1 VGEPVEQR
9 GCHFGVAEHG
19 SPFAETQIG
28 RDDDAGAF
36 VELAQQME
44 EQCAAGGAE
53 RQVAQLVQDDEV
65 GVGKPPRNLAGLPL
79 ALFLFEG
86 VDEFD
91 GGEAPDTLAVM
102 FDGLDADRR
111 GEVRLARARRDSDMA
126 PGFWRVKRQS
136 TTRFIRL
143 RAKRWRRAVGASCTE
158 AWSTLRSVS
167 LTTR

>member
-1 VGEPVEQR
+1 MGEAVEQR
-9 GCHFGVAEHG
+9 RRHLGIAEHG
-19 SPFAETQIG
+19 RPFAEAQV
-28 RDDDAGAF
+28 RCDDDAGSL
-36 VELAQQME
+36 VELAQEIE
-44 EQCAAGGAE
+44 EQSSTGGAE
-53 RQVAQLVQDDEV
+53 WQVAQLVEDNEV
-65 GVGKPPRNLAGLPL
+65 AIGEPPCDLAGFPL
-79 ALFLFEG
+79 ALLLFES

-91 GGEAPDTLAVM
+91 GGEEPDALAVM

>member
-1 VGEPVEQR
+1 
-9 GCHFGVAEHG
+9 
-19 SPFAETQIG
+19 
-28 RDDDAGAF
+28 
-36 VELAQQME
+36 
-44 EQCAAGGAE
+44 
-53 RQVAQLVQDDEV
+53 
-65 GVGKPPRNLAGLPL
+65 L